1 MINIIRQI
9 FNPKNK
15 DLRSR
20 VLYTLFALT
29 VLMIG
34 TTISVPGTKPIIGET
49 NSVIN
54 LLNLMSGN
62 ALKQY
67 SIFALGVMPYITASI
82 VIQMLAM
89 DVIPYL
95 SDLKEQGAAGQQKMN
110 KITRYVG
117 IILAFVNAFAYT
129 LMFERNY
136 DLLLNNSPFTYL
148 YVAVVLTC
156 GTAFLLWL
164 GDQIT
169 QKGIGNGLSLII
181 MAGIVSGLPNMF
193 GDAFSSLVDTSTTQS
208 AFVGGL
214 GFAVFVL
221 VYVAIIVGV
230 IFIQEAARKIP
241 IQHSNRTQSAY
252 GGAGTN
258 FIPIKVNSAG
268 VIPVIFAGAL
278 LGAPGIIASLLNL
291 TTVNAWIDANL
302 NYTQPFGFALYMG
315 LIFMFAYFY
324 TFIQIKPEDVADNL
338 KRQGAY
344 IPGIKPGDDT
354 ATYIRR
360 ILGRLTFVGATFICL
375 IAGLP
380 VLFATFSSL
389 PGNVQLGGT
398 GLLIVVG
405 VAIETIRQVE
415 GKLVSKYYKG
425 YISK

>member
-1 MINIIRQI
+1 MIEIIRQI

-34 TTISVPGTKPIIGET
+34 TTISVPGTREIIGET
-49 NSVIN
+49 NSVID

-62 ALKQY
+62 ALKRF

-95 SDLKEQGAAGQQKMN
+95 ADLKQQGAAGQQKMN
-110 KITRYVG
+110 KITRYTG
-117 IILAFVNAFAYT
+117 IALAFVNGFAYS
-129 LMFERNY
+129 LMFERQY
-136 DLLLNNSPFTYL
+136 GILESTTPLSYIS
-148 YVAVVLTC
+148 VALVLTA

-181 MAGIVSGLPNMF
+181 MSGIVSGLPNMF
-193 GDAFSSLVDTSTTQS
+193 SDAYKAMVDTTTAQST
-208 AFVGGL
+208 FIGGL
-214 GFAVFVL
+214 SFALFVL

-268 VIPVIFAGAL
+268 VIPVIFAGAI
-278 LGAPGIIASLLNL
+278 LGAPAIITSLFNWDAG
-291 TTVNAWIDANL
+291 TVWINNNL
-302 NYTQPFGFALYMG
+302 NYTQPYGFVLYMV
-315 LIFMFAYFY
+315 LIFAFAYFY

-344 IPGIKPGDDT
+344 IPGIKPGEDT
-354 ATYIRR
+354 AKYIGR
-360 ILGRLTFVGATFICL
+360 ILGRLTFVGALFICA

-380 VLFATFSSL
+380 VIFATFSSL
-389 PGNVQLGGT
+389 PGTVTLGGT

>member
-1 MINIIRQI
+1 MFEIIRQI

-20 VLYTLFALT
+20 VLYTLFALA
-29 VLMIG
+29 VFMIG
-34 TTISVPGTKPIIGET
+34 TTISVPGTKPITEGT
-49 NSVIN
+49 NSVID

-62 ALKQY
+62 ALKQF

-82 VIQMLAM
+82 VIQMLAL
-89 DVIPYL
+89 DVVPYL
-95 SDLKEQGAAGQQKMN
+95 ADLKASGAAGQQKMN
-110 KITRYVG
+110 RITRYTG
-117 IILAFVNAFAYT
+117 IILAFINGFAYS
-129 LMFERNY
+129 LMFERSYNVLESSTTLSY
-136 DLLLNNSPFTYL
+136 IS
-148 YVAVVLTC
+148 VALVLAA

-193 GDAFSSLVDTSTTQS
+193 RDAFKSMVDTSTTQT
-208 AFVGGL
+208 AFIGGVS
-214 GFAVFVL
+214 FAIFVL
-221 VYVAIIVGV
+221 IYVAIIVGV

-252 GGAGTN
+252 GGAGSN
-258 FIPIKVNSAG
+258 YIPIKVNSAG

-278 LGAPGIIASLLNL
+278 LGAPSVVASLFNQ
-291 TTVNAWIDANL
+291 TEAVAWINNNL
-302 NYTQPFGFALYMG
+302 SYNQPYGFALYMA

-354 ATYIRR
+354 AKYIKR
-360 ILGRLTFVGATFICL
+360 ILLRLTFVGALFICA

-380 VLFATFSSL
+380 VIFAALSSL
-389 PGNVQLGGT
+389 PGTVTLGGT

>member
-1 MINIIRQI
+1 MIEIIRQI

-29 VLMIG
+29 VFMIG
-34 TTISVPGTKPIIGET
+34 TTISVPGTRPITEGT
-49 NSVIN
+49 NSVID

-62 ALKQY
+62 ALKRF

-82 VIQMLAM
+82 IIQMLSL

-95 SDLKEQGAAGQQKMN
+95 AELKNQGAAGQQQMN
-110 KITRYVG
+110 KLTRYTG
-117 IILAFVNAFAYT
+117 IILAFVNGFAYS
-129 LMFERNY
+129 LMFERSYNVLEATGPLAY
-136 DLLLNNSPFTYL
+136 IS
-148 YVAVVLTC
+148 VALILAA

-181 MAGIVSGLPNMF
+181 MAGIVSGLPSMF
-193 GDAFSSLVDTSTTQS
+193 KDAFNALYDTTSVQTQ
-208 AFVGGL
+208 FIGLL
-214 GFAVFVL
+214 GFGLFVA
-221 VYVAIIVGV
+221 VYVLIIVGV

-252 GGAGTN
+252 GGTGTN

-268 VIPVIFAGAL
+268 VIPVIFASAIMS
-278 LGAPGIIASLLNL
+278 APQVITSLLNL
-291 TTVNAWIDANL
+291 DAASVWINNNL
-302 NYTQPFGFALYMG
+302 TYSQPLGFILYVAM
-315 LIFMFAYFY
+315 IFMFAYFY

-338 KRQGAY
+338 QRQGAY
-344 IPGIKPGDDT
+344 IPGIKPGEDT
-354 ATYIRR
+354 ANYVKR
-360 ILGRLTFVGATFICL
+360 ILMRLTFVGALFISA

-380 VLFATFSSL
+380 ILFAEFSNL
-389 PGNVQLGGT
+389 PGTVTLGGT

-415 GKLVSKYYKG
+415 GKLVSRYYKG